1 MDHGDKSFEERL
13 ARLADVVQRLEAD
26 DATLE
31 EGVALYR
38 EGSTLVKLCLEE
50 LETARREVR
59 LVEDDL
65 PGAEPSVEDK
75 EQSK

>member
-13 ARLADVVQRLEAD
+13 ARLADIVQRLETD

-38 EGSTLVKLCLEE
+38 EGSALVKSCLEE

-59 LVEDDL
+59 MVEDDL
-65 PGAEPSVEDK
+65 PGAEPSVDNK